1 MRRESK
7 QLQSYDEENEEPL
20 ETEAPLTVPRLRKNS
35 NIADRTGDFSGRNVD
50 KTGDFSGR
58 TDFLQPDAYSAAS
71 KGSQDF
77 EDDDKIRVRPLFTE
91 ELDQ

>member
-1 MRRESK
+1 M
-7 QLQSYDEENEEPL
+7 
-20 ETEAPLTVPRLRKNS
+20 
-35 NIADRTGDFSGRNVD
+35 D